1 MQKNVQINADVFIED
16 LGTGHSYV
24 NFDRQTEQVT
34 DPQSKETKSVII
46 AAEQYRVK
54 NPATRDRIID
64 LVMQYNFPD
73 GKNEAALR
81 KGIISLTDPDF
92 VAFNAFAEALKVK
105 CANEIV

>member
-24 NFDRQTEQVT
+24 NFDRRVEAVT
-34 DPQSKETKSVII
+34 DEQTGQSHNVIVTD
-46 AAEQYRVK
+46 EQYRVK

-64 LVMQYNFPD
+64 TVMQYNFPD

-81 KGIISLTDPDF
+81 KGIISRTDPDF
-92 VAFNAFAEALKVK
+92 LAFNAFAEALKVK
-105 CANEIV
+105 CANEVV